1 MAGPKW
7 LPGGWLTRVL
17 PPSFIR
23 VSVLRM
29 LGHFRLLRRCWQD
42 WPIKKRTAAFIDA
55 GVKAAGICGVDG
67 SLIQGKVRD
76 ERTGYLGDVV
86 KVNPQVIES
95 LLDGGFI
102 PVVSP
107 VSLNSFGR
115 KADDPLLLNINGDTV
130 AGEIAAAM
138 RAEQLVFLTDVDGIK
153 DAAGNIMRDIKC
165 EQIEALL
172 SSGVAYGGMIP
183 KL

>member
-1 MAGPKW
+1 
-7 LPGGWLTRVL
+7 
-17 PPSFIR
+17 
-23 VSVLRM
+23 
-29 LGHFRLLRRCWQD
+29 
-42 WPIKKRTAAFIDA
+42 
-55 GVKAAGICGVDG
+55 VDG